1 MVQESLWSVL
11 NPSYL
16 PVKTLIFGVERVAW
30 SKCWLWS
37 LGVLFGRH
45 FWGSSV
51 QVPAQSRIM
60 NNSSLL
66 SVAWSVE
73 SWNPLRSSPNHL
85 ADVFSYVQSEPPKL
99 LLVIP
104 KSLPP
109 GLCNV
114 SSALVSMWLSL
125 GSLFVIQNKPRSI
138 TSSQTSHSQGPMP
151 FNWLLPGSQIPFP
164 PGGLEIEHSIS
175 GFSLTSIVFPL
186 IALLLAL
193 PACSESLY
201 STWQT
206 VWSLYLSH

>member
-1 MVQESLWSVL
+1 MWREWHGQSAGCGVWECCLEGIFEAHQSRCLLRAGLWI
-11 NPSYL
+11 
-16 PVKTLIFGVERVAW
+16 TVACCLW
-30 SKCWLWS
+30 LGLWS
-37 LGVLFGRH
+37 LGTPWDHHQTTLQMCF
-45 FWGSSV
+45 
-51 QVPAQSRIM
+51 PM
-60 NNSSLL
+60 SSLNL
-66 SVAWSVE
+66 PSCYLWS
-73 SWNPLRSSPNHL
+73 R
-85 ADVFSYVQSEPPKL
+85 
-99 LLVIP
+99 